1 MLAALCLKGINVRDL
16 LRDITEKKYWVY
28 GITEPDFDHA
38 VDLVRELIDARTE
51 QYEKEA
57 AKVRAES
64 PEVAGDI
71 LDDVAYYR
79 YTDNQYLWQFALWR
93 LQGLIE
99 AVIAHQ
105 LVGVGTGKRLFGL
118 KAKLEALQSKGYTV
132 STEEIEELL
141 LWANLRN
148 ALSHAPPEQYRP
160 APLREKDILEY
171 LAFVKDL
178 YLRWQKEKPDARKA

>member
-1 MLAALCLKGINVRDL
+1 VRDQL
-16 LRDITEKKYWVY
+16 EDLKEKDYCVY

-38 VDLVRELIDARTE
+38 VELVRAMIDARTE

-57 AKVRAES
+57 AKVRTES
-64 PEVAGDI
+64 PDVADDI
-71 LDDVAYYR
+71 LDDIAYYR

-99 AVIAHQ
+99 ADIAYQ
-105 LVGVGTGKRLFGL
+105 RIDVGDGKKLFGL
-118 KAKLEALQSKGYTV
+118 KAKLEALQTKGYTIEA
-132 STEEIEELL
+132 EEIEEIL

-160 APLREKDILEY
+160 ASLREEDIVEY
-171 LAFVKDL
+171 LAFVKNL
-178 YLRWQKEKPDARKA
+178 YLRWQKERPDAPEA

>member
-1 MLAALCLKGINVRDL
+1 MLSCIREPFVRSECYVEL
-16 LRDITEKKYWVY
+16 VY

-105 LVGVGTGKRLFGL
+105 LVDVGTGKRLFGL

-160 APLREKDILEY
+160 VPLREEDILEY

-178 YLRWQKEKPDARKA
+178 YLRWQKEKSDARKA